1 MKDEAIAELREI
13 RHQISQEF
21 DHDPQKYLAYLQQQN
36 YKYAAQIELYQQS
49 VQSSVPLT
57 QPR

>member
-1 MKDEAIAELREI
+1 MTDEAIADLREI

-21 DHDPQKYLAYLQQQN
+21 DHDPKKYLAYLQQQN
-36 YKYAAQIELYQQS
+36 YKYAAQIELYQQL
-49 VQSSVPLT
+49 VQSSIPLT